1 MAGKHKRRRLTGED
15 YSVLF
20 RRIEESFDPTEL
32 DSETIKDYMNA
43 STPGMEALA
52 EQLAQTREI
61 SLEIEEVENIEELR
75 ELKKLVNKLEVHKGT
90 LLERIE
96 EKIITVGIT
105 TTEEFAEEKGIKLTE
120 VVKGNIET
128 WKDGNQYLV
137 IRDRGHFKSWKKILG
152 NLK

>member
-137 IRDRGHFKSWKKILG
+137 IRENGHFKSWRKL
-152 NLK
+152 

>member
-15 YSVLF
+15 YSNLF

-137 IRDRGHFKSWKKILG
+137 IRENGHFKSWRKL
-152 NLK
+152 